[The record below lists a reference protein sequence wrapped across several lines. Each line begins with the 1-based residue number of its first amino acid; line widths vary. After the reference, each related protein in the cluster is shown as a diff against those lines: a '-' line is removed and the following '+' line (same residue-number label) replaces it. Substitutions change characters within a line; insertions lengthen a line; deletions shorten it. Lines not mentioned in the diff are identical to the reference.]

1 VDAKRDRRNNH
12 DYVDTIKDKD
22 ETHEAANLAKS
33 VYYAEKAAINKR
45 REFIKE
51 QIGRDRRES
60 RWTGLAFSGGG
71 IRSAS
76 FGLGVLQALQA
87 KHDHHPNVYGAPR
100 KIRPSNRR
108 ANQIQNS

>member
-1 VDAKRDRRNNH
+1 MPNETERGNH

-51 QIGRDRRES
+51 
-60 RWTGLAFSGGG
+60 
-71 IRSAS
+71 
-76 FGLGVLQALQA
+76 
-87 KHDHHPNVYGAPR
+87 
-100 KIRPSNRR
+100 
-108 ANQIQNS
+108 